1 MKLFNKVSDFF
12 GRYFGRHFYYST
24 ITEIVEVNYSGM
36 DYNLS
41 IQDDETYIADG
52 FLVHNCR
59 SVVTSVLSEEFDFL
73 DEGATRASKGA
84 EGGKQVSADTTYYS
98 WLKTQPVAFQN
109 AAIGTSR
116 ATLLRNGGLTS
127 DEFARLS
134 LGKNFNPLT
143 LDEMR
148 RLEPAVFERAGL

>member
-1 MKLFNKVSDFF
+1 MKLFNKIRNFF
-12 GRYFGRHFYYST
+12 VRYFGRHFYYST
-24 ITEIVEVNYSGM
+24 ITDIVEVDYSGM

-84 EGGKQVSADTTYYS
+84 EGGKQVDASLGYYD
-98 WLKTQPVAFQN
+98 WLKKQPVSFQN
-109 AAIGTSR
+109 AAIGNTR

-127 DEFARLS
+127 TEFARLS
-134 LGKNFNPLT
+134 LGKNFKPLT